1 MKREV
6 RSAKSNFVN
15 KRKGTEVNYRKPLM
29 KPAYVT
35 VNLLLH
41 SVGIVSEKVQSS
53 TPMSI
58 VSVLNSFFSS
68 IGKTLADKTVA
79 TSITDERLT
88 SLAGTFFSYYS
99 YRKRSSFHI
108 SEYRLPNLE
117 MQDLFKVSEF

>member
-1 MKREV
+1 MK
-6 RSAKSNFVN
+6 A
-15 KRKGTEVNYRKPLM
+15 
-29 KPAYVT
+29 AYVT

-41 SVGIVSEKVQSS
+41 SVGIVSEEVQSS

-88 SLAGTFFSYYS
+88 SLAGTSFQLLQLQEAKFVSYFRIS
-99 YRKRSSFHI
+99 IAELGNAGSFQSFRI
-108 SEYRLPNLE
+108 STNVIKNS
-117 MQDLFKVSEF
+117 F